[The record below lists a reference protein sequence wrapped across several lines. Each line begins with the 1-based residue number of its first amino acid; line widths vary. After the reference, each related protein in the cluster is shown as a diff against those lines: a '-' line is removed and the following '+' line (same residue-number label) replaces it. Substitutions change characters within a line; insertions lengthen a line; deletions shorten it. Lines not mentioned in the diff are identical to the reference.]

1 MKRVTTAQADLA
13 RDRWKLL
20 TNTKVVDEQ
29 ARLFTKFLGC
39 PAGETYYSRQDRCC
53 GQYFEVPDV
62 AADRI
67 LALCGPHWRTI
78 YKIIEVTS

>member
-1 MKRVTTAQADLA
+1 MKRITTAQADLA

-39 PAGETYYSRQDRCC
+39 PEGEKYYSQHDRWR
-53 GQYFEVPDV
+53 GRYFEVPDV

-67 LALCGPHWRTI
+67 LALCGPHWRAI